1 VSTATGLGTF
11 DREIRYAHQNGQS
24 RTLTGPQRRRSEK
37 KSRARIAK
45 HYRSRVPASK
55 DQKAL
60 LGVQAA
66 HEEDLRQNRLIL
78 RNLPIRPGVKLQM
91 SQTGGV
97 LYWDGMT
104 ETWEQMKGAALRMP
118 GRNPKVVIQDEL
130 TRRWDDPEVAAADMR
145 EAVRV
150 LGEGL

>member
-45 HYRSRVPASK
+45 HYRSRNPLSEIAVAAASEK
-55 DQKAL
+55 DI
-60 LGVQAA
+60 
-66 HEEDLRQNRLIL
+66 EQNRTIL

-91 SQTGGV
+91 SQHGGV

-118 GRNPKVVIQDEL
+118 GRNPKVVVRDEIA
-130 TRRWDDPEVAAADMR
+130 RRWDDPEVAAADMR